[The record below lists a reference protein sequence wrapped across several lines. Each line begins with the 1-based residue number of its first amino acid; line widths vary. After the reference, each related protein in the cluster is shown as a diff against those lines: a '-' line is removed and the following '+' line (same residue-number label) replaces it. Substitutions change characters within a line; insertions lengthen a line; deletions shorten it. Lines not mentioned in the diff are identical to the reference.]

1 MYVPHPDGGY
11 VLWGADRD
19 DSGDEINA
27 PLRVWWDHDQGWVWG
42 GDGYYA
48 YVPLGD
54 RGDDG
59 LAVVGPFKGTHV
71 GPLRSRA
78 VHRVAADVRARLRDA
93 ADAER
98 AREPVDAGVLDDVA
112 HALATGDPAALR
124 DVLVTAARLEL
135 DAVDARADGDRIVAR
150 GALRASP
157 VAIEIL
163 EQGLAYV
170 SSCGDDPDRAR
181 VLQTL
186 VDAGDGRA
194 PHTIG
199 HSTRVARVAARVA
212 AALGCDDDTRA
223 ATEDAARLHDAGV
236 VFCGSQALWKIVL
249 DDRERALARRHPAL
263 GAALV
268 AAAGL
273 PDDVGAAV
281 RGHHERWD
289 GTGYPDGLSGSRIP
303 VAARVVALAEA
314 YDTLRSPRP
323 WRSGRDEA
331 DARQALLDGAGTQFD
346 PTVVQAFFD
355 AGSGRVR
362 G

>member
-1 MYVPHPDGGY
+1 M
-11 VLWGADRD
+11 
-19 DSGDEINA
+19 
-27 PLRVWWDHDQGWVWG
+27 WWDHSQGWVWG

-48 YVPLGD
+48 YVPLGQ
-54 RGDDG
+54 RGEDG

-78 VHRVAADVRARLRDA
+78 VHRVAGEVRTRLRDA

-98 AREPVDAGVLDDVA
+98 SRDPVDASVLDDVA
-112 HALATGDPAALR
+112 PLLASGEPADLR
-124 DVLVTAARLEL
+124 DLLVTAARLEL
-135 DAVDARADGDRIVAR
+135 DAVEARADGDRVVAR
-150 GALRASP
+150 GALRSSP
-157 VAIEIL
+157 ITIEIL
-163 EQGLAYV
+163 EQGLQYV
-170 SSCGDDPDRAR
+170 SSSPGDAERRAR
-181 VLQTL
+181 VLQAL

-212 AALGCDDDTRA
+212 VALGCDDHERA
-223 ATEDAARLHDAGV
+223 AIEDGARLHDAGV

-249 DDRERALARRHPAL
+249 DERERALARRHPAL
-263 GAALV
+263 GAELV
-268 AAAGL
+268 TAAGL
-273 PDDVGAAV
+273 PAGVAAAV

-303 VAARVVALAEA
+303 VAARVIALAEA

-323 WRSGRDEA
+323 WRSARDEA

-362 G
+362 A